1 MEPNDYGEEPTV
13 EEQLE
18 QDDKP
23 KDDLH
28 HIALFLKGDWDAA
41 SLKAV
46 AEYLDMMK
54 NEAIG
59 VGKGL
64 DIDIV
69 AVLNTDKKVKNG
81 LEQMKP
87 SPLKQNSILLV
98 DALGRLKEKPK
109 P

>member
-1 MEPNDYGEEPTV
+1 MEPNDYGEEPT
-13 EEQLE
+13 EQEQLE

-64 DIDIV
+64 DIDVV
-69 AVLNTDKKVKNG
+69 AVLNTGPEKKKRNG

-87 SPLKQNSILLV
+87 KQNSILLV
-98 DALGRLKEKPK
+98 DALGRLKEKP
-109 P
+109 